1 MFRYKKAIQARKAA
15 DELSDAEKT
24 GSVGAVATGPVNIPP
39 TILEAAEDTKV
50 LNNFFYISLTVL
62 FTMKGRLELNILM
75 NKKFE

>member
-24 GSVGAVATGPVNIPP
+24 GSVGAVATGPINIPP

-50 LNNFFYISLTVL
+50 LNHFFSQYCSQ
-62 FTMKGRLELNILM
+62 
-75 NKKFE
+75 